1 MSKQTFTTTFAGKPL
16 LLKLVKS
23 LSKPTGQPLFVTENQ
38 LS

>member
-1 MSKQTFTTTFAGKPL
+1 MSKQTFTTTFAGNPL

-23 LSKPTGQPLFVTENQ
+23 LSKPMGQPLFIMATQ